1 MIAENITEYIRRHIT
16 QENSTQRF
24 QQGKVFVSVR
34 MGVISKI
41 SEESTRRKISIGL
54 GVKTTIRVL
63 SAHLGLNC
71 VLSAHLGLNRV
82 LSALLG

>member
-1 MIAENITEYIRRHIT
+1 
-16 QENSTQRF
+16 
-24 QQGKVFVSVR
+24 

-63 SAHLGLNC
+63 SAHLGLNR
-71 VLSAHLGLNRV
+71 VLSAHLGSNRV
-82 LSALLG
+82 LSAHLG

>member
-1 MIAENITEYIRRHIT
+1 MITSIIAENITEYIRRHIT
-16 QENSTQRF
+16 RGIVHKGFNKVRF
-24 QQGKVFVSVR
+24 FVSVR

-63 SAHLGLNC
+63 LLLL
-71 VLSAHLGLNRV
+71 LSRIYA
-82 LSALLG
+82 